1 MATFIRLSSAESEL
15 LRRNR
20 DQVQSNRLQK
30 VEADEQAATGQQL
43 QATVAE
49 QQTLEQPG
57 GRRQLRFRRDQPAA
71 SRLLSGRGVL
81 GTLMSDLAFTPDDTS
96 TPSPVFASNRIQTG
110 DVIRFARGTSGKYGV
125 IRIGSISRCLL
136 QGGQS
141 DIFLGRQTELLTF
154 VQQGGVLWINN
165 EYEGCGIP
173 SGALTTYIRNLFGCQ
188 IGFNA
193 DEISGIR
200 EATIAFQPKSSKF
213 PPIFHLSAAC
223 SITGGTPMYVYNGKT
238 YCAYEQVG
246 NGYLVLSGDSNGT
259 AQWPDS
265 FGEFSLYPTGV
276 SFIEALREL

>member
-1 MATFIRLSSAESEL
+1 MATFIRVSQAESEL

-20 DQVQSNRLQK
+20 EQVDSNRLQK
-30 VEADEQAATGQQL
+30 VEADEQSTTGREL
-43 QATVAE
+43 QATAAA
-49 QQTLEQPG
+49 QQELPG
-57 GRRQLRFRRDQPAA
+57 GRRQALRRRDEPAA
-71 SRLLSGRGVL
+71 SRLLLNGRGVL

-96 TPSPVFASNRIQTG
+96 SPSPVFASNRIGSG
-110 DVIRFARGTSGKYGV
+110 DVIRFARGANGKYGV

-141 DIFLGRQTELLTF
+141 DIFLGRQAELLTF

-173 SGALTTYIRNLFGCQ
+173 SAALTTSIRNLFGCQ

-193 DEISGIR
+193 DIEDPT
-200 EATIAFQPKSSKF
+200 EATIAFQPKSAKF
-213 PPIFHLSAAC
+213 PQIFYLNATC
-223 SITGGTPMYVYNGKT
+223 SVTGGTPMYVYNGKT
-238 YCAYEQVG
+238 YCAYERVG

-265 FGEFSLYPTGV
+265 SGEFSLYPPGV
-276 SFIEALREL
+276 SFVEALREL

>member
-1 MATFIRLSSAESEL
+1 MATFITVSQAESEL

-20 DQVQSNRLQK
+20 DQVAANRLQK
-30 VEADEQAATGQQL
+30 VEGDEQVVAGREL
-43 QATVAE
+43 QATAAA
-49 QQTLEQPG
+49 QQELPG
-57 GRRQLRFRRDQPAA
+57 GQRRELRRRDEPAA
-71 SRLLSGRGVL
+71 SRLLLNGRGVL

-96 TPSPVFASNRIQTG
+96 SPSPVFATNRIGSG
-110 DVIRFARGTSGKYGV
+110 DAIRFARGTSGKYGV

-141 DIFLGRQTELLTF
+141 DIFLGRQAELLTF

-173 SGALTTYIRNLFGCQ
+173 SAALTTSIRNLFGCQ

-193 DEISGIR
+193 DAILDLM

-213 PPIFHLSAAC
+213 PPIFHLNAAC

-238 YCAYEQVG
+238 YCAYERVG

-265 FGEFSLYPTGV
+265 SGEFSLYPPGV
-276 SFIEALREL
+276 SFVEALREL